1 MRNSRRL
8 AALMAAVAV
17 VFGLAACAGAGGAG
31 AAPEEAAVY
40 TVDIKQPFT
49 GHEVRDASELDKYV
63 DDAVALYNK
72 RKGRMAK
79 DAEESELASKANP
92 NFKKANDSYANGD
105 YEQAVKL
112 YRSILKTDPFHY
124 GASVNLT
131 LALLQQEKNDEALI
145 QALSCLAVSPDEEG
159 IALNIQ
165 AAGVACGFSTEDLE
179 GAMDATL
186 EKLDIQSSVN
196 KENRNDR
203 FTSLYAY
210 NKLWDRIETELYQ
223 GNIEDQQEDE
233 AAEEASESEADAE
246 ATEASE
252 DTEASEAEKA
262 SAEGSPADTA
272 LANNRAYDT
281 LNHDM
286 ESLVDE
292 MSGDTDATALHA
304 YLYVVGL
311 QLGCEADPSLIEPM
325 HTMPYIAV
333 DSDICTIDIKQL
345 TSVDDGWHLD
355 FDLTNKLADDRMSI
369 GHGGLWLVNGSEV
382 TTHLSEVVLEP
393 GETKSITLEFGRMGD
408 AGEQEA
414 TSLLGT
420 FVITSRTSNSIL
432 VRYPVSWEAAE

>member
-17 VFGLAACAGAGGAG
+17 VFGLAACGGSG
-31 AAPEEAAVY
+31 GSGTAPEEAAVY
-40 TVDIKQPFT
+40 AVDIKQPFT
-49 GHEVRDASELDKYV
+49 GREVRDAAELDKYV
-63 DDAVALYNK
+63 EDAVALYKK
-72 RKGRMAK
+72 RQGRMAK
-79 DAEESELASKANP
+79 DAEESELATKYNPKFEQANE
-92 NFKKANDSYANGD
+92 SYASGD

-112 YRSILKTDPFHY
+112 YRSILKSDPFHY

-131 LALLQQEKNDEALI
+131 LALLQQEKNDDALV
-145 QALSCLAVSPDEEG
+145 QALSCLAISPDEEG

-186 EKLDIQSSVN
+186 EKLDIQSSIN
-196 KENRNDR
+196 KENRDDR

-223 GNIEDQQEDE
+223 GNAEQQQDE
-233 AAEEASESEADAE
+233 AEE
-246 ATEASE
+246 ATEAEESTE
-252 DTEASEAEKA
+252 ASKETEASEATEES
-262 SAEGSPADTA
+262 SAENTPADTA
-272 LANNRAYDT
+272 LANNRAYDS

-286 ESLVDE
+286 EDLVNE

-311 QLGCEADPSLIEPM
+311 QLGCEADPNLIEPM
-325 HTMPYIAV
+325 RTMPYIAV
-333 DSDICTIDIKQL
+333 DSDICTIDIKKL
-345 TSVDDGWHLD
+345 TSVDDGWRLD
-355 FDLTNKLADDRMSI
+355 FDLTNKLTDEKMSI
-369 GHGGLWLVNGSEV
+369 GHGGLWLVNGNEAR
-382 TTHLSEVVLEP
+382 THLSQVVLEP
-393 GETKSITLEFGRMGD
+393 GETKSLTLELDRMGD
-408 AGEQEA
+408 TGEQEA

-420 FVITSRTSNSIL
+420 FVISSRTSNSIL

>member
-8 AALMAAVAV
+8 AAFMAAVAV
-17 VFGLAACAGAGGAG
+17 VFGLAACAGAGGSG
-31 AAPEEAAVY
+31 AAPEEVAVY
-40 TVDIKQPFT
+40 AIDIKQPFT
-49 GHEVRDASELDKYV
+49 GHEVRDAAELDKYV
-63 DDAVALYNK
+63 NDAVELYNK

-79 DAEESELASKANP
+79 DAEESELASKANS
-92 NFKKANDSYANGD
+92 NFKKANDSYASGD

-112 YRSILKTDPFHY
+112 YRSILKADPFHY

-131 LALLQQEKNDEALI
+131 LALLQQEKNDEALT
-145 QALSCLAVSPDEEG
+145 QALSCLAISPDEEG

-186 EKLDIQSSVN
+186 EKLDIQSDIN
-196 KENRNDR
+196 KDNRDDK

-210 NKLWDRIETELYQ
+210 NKLWDRIETELHQ
-223 GNIEDQQEDE
+223 GESEDQQVE
-233 AAEEASESEADAE
+233 AAEEASESEAGA
-246 ATEASE
+246 EASE
-252 DTEASEAEKA
+252 GTEASEATET

-286 ESLVDE
+286 ENLVDE
-292 MSGDTDATALHA
+292 MSGDTDATALQA

-311 QLGCEADPSLIEPM
+311 QLGCEADPNLIEPM

-333 DSDICTIDIKQL
+333 DSDICTIDIKKL
-345 TSVDDGWHLD
+345 TANGDGWRLE

-369 GHGGLWLVNGSEV
+369 GHGGLWLVNGSEA
-382 TTHLSEVVLEP
+382 TTHLSEAVLEP
-393 GETKSITLEFGRMGD
+393 GETKSLTLELGRMGD
-408 AGEQEA
+408 ADEQEA